1 MAAGGGALLVGRQ
14 VSGRPEGVC
23 LKKILQRSASFKKAP
38 AQRCTEAPTKR
49 ARPHLLWPRHSRLSC
64 SGAGYDPSAL
74 DHVEC
79 SVALNFFSRVRG
91 LTAAAKMHCSD
102 GHPPPSHS
110 ARRGPLPP
118 AAAADAVAAA
128 AVAVRY
134 ALPSG
139 VTRRPP
145 HKAAGTAASHAGG
158 CRHALAPL
166 SARAAGASAEPS
178 CSAVAVRI

>member
-23 LKKILQRSASFKKAP
+23 LEKILQRSASFKKAP
-38 AQRCTEAPTKR
+38 AQRCTQAPTKR

-118 AAAADAVAAA
+118 AATADAAA
-128 AVAVRY
+128 AVRY

-158 CRHALAPL
+158 CRHALAPP
-166 SARAAGASAEPS
+166 SARAAGTSAEPS